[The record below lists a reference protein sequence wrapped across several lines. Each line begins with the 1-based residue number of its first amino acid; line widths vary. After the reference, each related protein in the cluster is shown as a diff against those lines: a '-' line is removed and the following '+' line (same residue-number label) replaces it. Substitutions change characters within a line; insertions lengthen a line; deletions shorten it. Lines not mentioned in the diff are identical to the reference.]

1 MATVNTARRRVGA
14 VAVFVII
21 GITACGDDSKSDS
34 SGTAPVE
41 TAPAAAN
48 DDSGSL
54 GGGEATGQNNS
65 EPAPLTPVAPV
76 TTRKL
81 VITMSVGLEVA
92 DAAAAVDEVVRLAA
106 DHDGQLYDSSVDL
119 GDPRYAGGD
128 LVFKLPPDE
137 VDGFLTGLDPAIGR
151 RTSLRGDTQ
160 DVTEQLSDLEARID
174 NARASV
180 ERVRALMDRATTLGE
195 VVTLEGELT
204 TRETHL
210 EELLAQRSNLSGLV
224 AMATITVRLSTAPE
238 PEATPAPKHKRTI
251 GDAFRDGWHAFL
263 AVLRGIALFVGY
275 TLPFLLIAGGCGLV
289 GWRLRRTSRNRAA
302 ARPRPP
308 APGAGPHTSS
318 PDSADVARIP

>member
-21 GITACGDDSKSDS
+21 GITACGDDSKSSDDS
-34 SGTAPVE
+34 ASSP
-41 TAPAAAN
+41 TAPAAV
-48 DDSGSL
+48 DSESGSL
-54 GGGEATGQNNS
+54 GGGEAPQQTGTD
-65 EPAPLTPVAPV
+65 PAPLTPVSP
-76 TTRKL
+76 RKL
-81 VITMSVGLEVA
+81 VITMSVGLEVT
-92 DAAAAVDEVVRLAA
+92 DAATAVDAVVRLAA
-106 DHDGQLYDSSVDL
+106 EHDGQLYDSSVDL
-119 GDPRYAGGD
+119 GDPRFAGGD

-151 RTSLRGDTQ
+151 RTSLHGDTQ

-210 EELLAQRSNLSGLV
+210 EELLAQQANLEGLV
-224 AMATITVRLSTAPE
+224 AMATITVQLSTAPQ
-238 PEATPAPKHKRTI
+238 PAATAATTHKDSV

-263 AVLRGIALFVGY
+263 AVLRAIVLFVGY
-275 TLPFLLIAGGCGLV
+275 TLPFLLIGGAAGLV
-289 GWRLRRTSRNRAA
+289 GWRLRRSSRSRAA

-308 APGAGPHTSS
+308 APGAGPRTSS